1 MYCPNA
7 HHGYLK
13 WWVLSCYLIDSLQF
27 SMLVTR
33 YNFMIK
39 TLSLKTGG
47 KMLESTSYKF
57 PSLAKNMSNVV
68 YERSLT
74 PQYQ

>member
-39 TLSLKTGG
+39 TLSLKLGE
-47 KMLESTSYKF
+47 KC
-57 PSLAKNMSNVV
+57 
-68 YERSLT
+68 
-74 PQYQ
+74 